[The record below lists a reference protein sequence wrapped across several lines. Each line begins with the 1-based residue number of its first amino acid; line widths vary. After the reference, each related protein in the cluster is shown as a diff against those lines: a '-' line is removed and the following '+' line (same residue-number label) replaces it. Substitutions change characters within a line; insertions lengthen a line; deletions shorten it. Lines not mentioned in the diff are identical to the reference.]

1 MNSKEAIKSVLE
13 VSNKVDNTGGMIN
26 GDLSFNT
33 GNLNFNTGNIQFNK
47 RTVLSA
53 SGNTTIISCNQAP
66 LFLRPNGNASI
77 IGQVIIDAAG
87 NINSSSNITA
97 EKFVGALNGNA
108 TTATRLSSS
117 PTINGTTFNGSSD
130 ITTDNWGTSRNMTIG
145 SAVKAVNGSTNVAW
159 TLAEIGA
166 APLSSNGS
174 TTIQADADASS
185 TSEYI
190 SLKAGHNELKVTSS
204 AGGTTVTKGSNKLTF
219 NGNQVFHSGVS
230 EMNLTNVGT
239 VGQSTKQI
247 TSISPAGIG
256 FTDYIEGNAKDSSIG
271 THNGGLEFYSSSM
284 YFYPTSSNGVNFNGN
299 VTISPALKNGCVFT
313 SSGMDSIMHGAFN
326 MGQSMLLGSIA
337 CMSVAQMSDRTTKE
351 EIKYLDN
358 NEDDKLSIDD
368 CYNFF
373 LNEFKPVSF
382 KYKKRVVDS
391 PELGFIAQDVDETK
405 LSDYILIKKPNQ
417 PIGFNNYSFTS
428 ALAIAFQKAVKE
440 LNELKIEVEKLKN
453 K

>member
-1 MNSKEAIKSVLE
+1 MNFKEAIKNVSE
-13 VSNKVDNTGGMIN
+13 VSNKFNSTGGMI
-26 GDLSFNT
+26 
-33 GNLNFNTGNIQFNK
+33 
-47 RTVLSA
+47 
-53 SGNTTIISCNQAP
+53 SGNVTVSGNVNAIKFSGP
-66 LFLRPNGNASI
+66 LIGNAS
-77 IGQVIIDAAG
+77 
-87 NINSSSNITA
+87 
-97 EKFVGALNGNA
+97 
-108 TTATRLSSS
+108 TATSLLNSIN
-117 PTINGTTFNGSSD
+117 INGTSFNGTSS
-130 ITTDNWGTSRNMTIG
+130 ITTDSWGAARNITIG
-145 SAVKAVNGSTNVAW
+145 SSTKPYNGSTNIAW
-159 TLAEIGA
+159 SLSEIGA
-166 APLSSNGS
+166 SPSSHDHNSDYVALSSNGS
-174 TTIQADADASS
+174 TTIRADADASS

-190 SLKAGHNELKVTSS
+190 SLKAGHNELKVISS
-204 AGGTTVTKGSNKLTF
+204 AGGGTVTQGSNKLTF

-247 TSISPAGIG
+247 TSISPASIG
-256 FTDYIEGNAKDSSIG
+256 FTDYVEGNAKSSTIG
-271 THNGGLEFYSSSM
+271 NHNGWLEFYSSSM

>member
-1 MNSKEAIKSVLE
+1 MNLKEAIKSVSE
-13 VSNKVDNTGGMIN
+13 VSNKLDTAGGTI
-26 GDLSFNT
+26 S
-33 GNLNFNTGNIQFNK
+33 GNLNLTGHLKFNNK
-47 RTVLSA
+47 VALHISGSSTVLS
-53 SGNTTIISCNQAP
+53 GNETYIY
-66 LFLRPNGNASI
+66 LRPNGAASPA
-77 IGQVIIDAAG
+77 GQVVINTNGGLYLTEDVTARRFYGSFMG
-87 NINSSSNITA
+87 NS
-97 EKFVGALNGNA
+97 
-108 TTATRLSSS
+108 TTATSLESAVS
-117 PTINGTTFNGSSD
+117 INGTSFDGSTG
-130 ITTDNWGTSRNMTIG
+130 ITTANWGTSRNMTIG
-145 SAVKAVNGSTNVAW
+145 SAVKSVNGSTNVAW

-166 APLSSNGS
+166 APVSSNNS
-174 TTIQADADASS
+174 ITIQADADASS

-230 EMNLTNVGT
+230 EMSLTNVGT

-284 YFYPTSSNGVNFNGN
+284 YFYPTSSSGVNFNGN

>member
-1 MNSKEAIKSVLE
+1 MNSKEAIKN
-13 VSNKVDNTGGMIN
+13 VSEIPNKFDNTGGTI
-26 GDLSFNT
+26 S
-33 GNLNFNTGNIQFNK
+33 GNLNVIGNIRFNNK
-47 RTVLSA
+47 VALHM
-53 SGNTTIISCNQAP
+53 SGNSTIVSCDQGYMY
-66 LFLRPNGNASI
+66 LRPNGSASVAGQVVVNTNGGLYLTEDVTARKFYGSLIGNAS
-77 IGQVIIDAAG
+77 
-87 NINSSSNITA
+87 
-97 EKFVGALNGNA
+97 
-108 TTATRLSSS
+108 TATALESAV
-117 PTINGTTFNGSSD
+117 TINGTSFDGSNG
-130 ITTDNWGTSRNMTIG
+130 ITTANWGTSRNITIG
-145 SAVKAVNGSTNVAW
+145 NTAKAVNGSTSVAW

-166 APLSSNGS
+166 VPLSTGN
-174 TTIQADADASS
+174 TITINADSDASS
-185 TSEYI
+185 TTEYL
-190 SLKAGHNELKVTSS
+190 SLKAGHNELKVISS
-204 AGGTTVTKGSNKLTF
+204 AGGGTVTQGSNKLTF
-219 NGNQVFHSGVS
+219 NGNQVFHAGLS

-247 TSISPAGIG
+247 TSISPGSIG

-284 YFYPTSSNGVNFNGN
+284 YFYPTSSSGVNFNGN

-313 SSGMDSIMHGAFN
+313 SSGMDSIMYGAFN

>member
-1 MNSKEAIKSVLE
+1 MNSKEAIKSVSE
-13 VSNKVDNTGGMIN
+13 VSNKLDTAGGTI
-26 GDLSFNT
+26 S
-33 GNLNFNTGNIQFNK
+33 GNLNLTGHLKFNNK
-47 RTVLSA
+47 VALHISGSSTVLS
-53 SGNTTIISCNQAP
+53 GNETYIY
-66 LFLRPNGNASI
+66 LRPNGAASPAGQVVINTNGGLYLTEDVTARKFFGSFMGNAS
-77 IGQVIIDAAG
+77 
-87 NINSSSNITA
+87 
-97 EKFVGALNGNA
+97 
-108 TTATRLSSS
+108 TATALETSV
-117 PTINGTTFNGSSD
+117 TINGTSFDGSNG
-130 ITTDNWGTSRNMTIG
+130 ITTANWGTSRNITIG
-145 SAVKAVNGSTNVAW
+145 STTKSVNGSTGVAW
-159 TLAEIGA
+159 TLSEIGA

-185 TSEYI
+185 ASEYI
-190 SLKAGHNELKVTSS
+190 SLKAGHNELKVISS

-284 YFYPTSSNGVNFNGN
+284 YFYPTSSSGVNFNGN